1 MRDERD
7 GYQAYLLRLWRVRYQ
22 GQWQW
27 RVSIDSPNTGERRS
41 FADLHAFVTFLIDKT
56 RRETPLSGADRQ
68 DVGLRTAL
76 LVDEEEEKHDV

>member
-27 RVSIDSPNTGERRS
+27 RASVDSPNTGERRS
-41 FADLHAFVTFLIDKT
+41 FADLAAFVAFLYGT
-56 RRETPLSGADRQ
+56 THQETPPGGADTQ
-68 DVGLRTAL
+68 DLGLGTAPL
-76 LVDEEEEKHDV
+76 EEEEKHDV